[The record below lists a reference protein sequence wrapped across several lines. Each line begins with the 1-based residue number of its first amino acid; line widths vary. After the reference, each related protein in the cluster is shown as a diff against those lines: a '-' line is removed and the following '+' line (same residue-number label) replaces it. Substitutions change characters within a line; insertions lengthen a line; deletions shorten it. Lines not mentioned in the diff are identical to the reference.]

1 MKTIQAFLAL
11 SAVLAAISP
20 VAAQDQNSEVIQ
32 VSPDMFLRWYGHT
45 GRTYFVQISDPNDH
59 LRKWI
64 WAPIIETGNDED
76 ISYEVDGTADK
87 GFFRLWFTDEPTAD
101 PDGGD
106 FDGDGLSNLAEVLT
120 HQTNPLKSDTDGDG
134 LLDGWEVANSLDPND
149 DGTTNVNNGGS
160 GDPDNDGLTN
170 SEEQDLGTDPNDA
183 DSDDDG
189 ITDGGENDQGT
200 DPNDPEDTPSAEWFI
215 LTGDL
220 DEGVKK
226 TRDRTVTIPAG
237 QTRLIAVVVA
247 SEEYPDWTGDQ
258 SEFNDTLEWS
268 VRPNGGQNI
277 TGGIDVNSRH
287 NEWVT
292 AELAGRE
299 AQGFYPVHYETLKV
313 VTATVNS
320 ALSVEIELSA
330 TNIGDDILPSTVM
343 VALLPVEIVPT
354 DDQPGKTGDIIP
366 SNMGAS
372 GEKHY
377 VSPKKTTEIADDFVV
392 LKAVGLE
399 EDHFVEFFE
408 WEGGDAHPTDPM
420 KRHVKRDAAAKTVVK
435 IKVKQ
440 GGAEAAKMNV
450 WVVWAIAQPRVGTV
464 QPLPDPDWFEY
475 RISIE
480 EDKNWRFKFTIQ
492 PPTII
497 TDGDRPALHGAA
509 DPRKKVPGHNKPY
522 PTDPDPQLKADT
534 ADFKWDVS
542 RQMSI
547 SLRNPGLITKAQ
559 LEEHF
564 TGQWTDGQPQAVHTP
579 VPYPQNPVEGN
590 DDPFSTDEENNPY
603 AASNQM
609 GLEHEI
615 GEITS
620 FDSPGW
626 SVLNSWGSAN
636 DQEFVAMTNFREFS
650 RVQLWDG
657 KRENGEF
664 WFRISNYGLW
674 HHSLKAKFA
683 APPGKWNDNGSSSAL
698 GNIAP

>member
-1 MKTIQAFLAL
+1 MKQAFLAAFVAL
-11 SAVLAAISP
+11 GLFSPALAQAPQPQPILTQGTSNTWNLDWEG
-20 VAAQDQNSEVIQ
+20 VYGRGY
-32 VSPDMFLRWYGHT
+32 FLQHSDDLVNWQYFPLMEMGWGNTIPYGFAST
-45 GRTYFVQISDPNDH
+45 GDKFFVR
-59 LRKWI
+59 LRY
-64 WAPIIETGNDED
+64 TDD
-76 ISYEVDGTADK
+76 TAN
-87 GFFRLWFTDEPTAD
+87 FW
-101 PDGGD
+101 GD
-106 FDGDGLSNLAEVLT
+106 YDGDGISNWDEIHIHGTDPFNA
-120 HQTNPLKSDTDGDG
+120 DADGDG
-134 LLDGWEVANSLDPND
+134 VPDGAEIGA
-149 DGTTNVNNGGS
+149 
-160 GDPDNDGLTN
+160 
-170 SEEQDLGTDPNDA
+170 GTDPT
-183 DSDDDG
+183 DSGSAPDFWWQRTTRDLQYDFDDYEPPYNTG
-189 ITDGGENDQGT
+189 ILARNALWNAAINSTEQLSAPIPFPDLKGRLQELTFPSTLSATEGASGLAVSEGISNLLPNPPCYHATLNHQRHWLRTGT
-200 DPNDPEDTPSAEWFI
+200 AWPEQY
-215 LTGDL
+215 
-220 DEGVKK
+220 KK
-226 TRDRTVTIPAG
+226 TVIVLTERTIDGVEQTPEVDTEDVIIPAN
-237 QTRLIAVVVA
+237 QLV
-247 SEEYPDWTGDQ
+247 SEPFDVESGFVQNFTGNESH
-258 SEFNDTLEWS
+258 SE
-268 VRPNGGQNI
+268 Q
-277 TGGIDVNSRH
+277 
-287 NEWVT
+287 VT
-292 AELAGRE
+292 TTP
-299 AQGFYPVHYETLKV
+299 FT
-313 VTATVNS
+313 
-320 ALSVEIELSA
+320 VEIEPDEGQSG
-330 TNIGDDILPSTVM
+330 T
-343 VALLPVEIVPT
+343 
-354 DDQPGKTGDIIP
+354 TGDVIP
-366 SNMGAS
+366 SNKGAV

-377 VSPKKTTEIADDFVV
+377 VSPKKTTEIPDDFVV
-392 LKAVGLE
+392 LKATGIE
-399 EDHFVEFFE
+399 EDRFVELLE
-408 WEGGDAHPTDPM
+408 WEGGEAHPTDPM
-420 KRHVKRDAAAKTVVK
+420 KRRVKRDAAAKTVVK

-492 PPTII
+492 QPTII

-590 DDPFSTDEENNPY
+590 DDPFSADEENNPY
-603 AASNQM
+603 AVSNQM
-609 GLEHEI
+609 GLEHES